1 MVGKIEV
8 PKGTKIEAKDK
19 SVNTITELLDTDQ
32 KSEKEE
38 DLEGK
43 NLTKNIKHEA
53 DSSVK
58 NDQFLKAKDTSSLSE
73 PKHLG
78 NIDANKP
85 IKSDSLSKVK
95 PVEEEKHVVQNEKEV
110 LRAKS
115 ETISGPKLTG
125 QVIDLEQFKKP
136 KKK

>member
-19 SVNTITELLDTDQ
+19 SVKTFTELLDADQ

-43 NLTKNIKHEA
+43 NLTENINHEA
-53 DSSVK
+53 DSALK
-58 NDQFLKAKDTSSLSE
+58 NDQFIKAKDTSSLSE
-73 PKHLG
+73 PKHLDD
-78 NIDANKP
+78 IDANKS

-95 PVEEEKHVVQNEKEV
+95 PVEEEKPVVQNEQEV

-115 ETISGPKLTG
+115 E
-125 QVIDLEQFKKP
+125 QFLAKVNRSSYRFRAI
-136 KKK
+136 